1 MDSNTPV
8 WPHAGRGA
16 AARNAART
24 AARTATGFTA
34 LALVTTAL
42 LALSACGGADGGN
55 EPTAPVTAPMTTPKL
70 PDAVATPALQTL
82 PEYLVHRA
90 RPSTTPGLPAPSAAE
105 LASIADVSRARAVA
119 QMGSALAPR
128 GNAMVVPPLSFAYA
142 NVLTSAARGATLA
155 QVLARYPAELGPW
168 AAAAQTQGVQRRLW
182 APRGT
187 GFLPAFLAAS
197 DVAGGT
203 AAPSLAG
210 WAAAEVADWS
220 DLSYG
225 PGLIALN
232 GGLPAAGTPGS
243 LTRLVVADALTDA
256 LDWPAASTFD
266 GTYATERGGTRLRL
280 PMLRINTG
288 VKRLLLPDFVIDAV
302 TVGQRTLLK
311 LEPREGLLYQAGGE
325 KLNAALAQA
334 MQALIGPGRSSLADA
349 SLVLPVLTMKLPGQS
364 ASDVGLPLAFD
375 EINADLRGFD
385 GGGSYLKAGN
395 AETQLTLAASGLSIS
410 AAHKME
416 FVFSAKN
423 VFVPTYGCSGS
434 VQVIFNY
441 GGSGVFQIGQTTPA
455 CPQPESD
462 LRSFFLAVLDAQK
475 RVISLSGLAE
485 LNGDVCL

>member
-1 MDSNTPV
+1 MNSSTP
-8 WPHAGRGA
+8 AGRRAGA
-16 AARNAART
+16 DLLASFA
-24 AARTATGFTA
+24 A
-34 LALVTTAL
+34 LAVATTAL
-42 LALSACGGADGGN
+42 LTLAGCGGADGVA
-55 EPTAPVTAPMTTPKL
+55 EPAATTTPPKL
-70 PDAVATPALQTL
+70 PEAVATPALQSL
-82 PEYLVHRA
+82 PDYLAQRS
-90 RPSTTPGLPAPSAAE
+90 RPSTTPGLPAPSSAE

-119 QMGSALAPR
+119 QLASALAPR

-220 DLSYG
+220 DPSYWQS
-225 PGLIALN
+225 LTALN

-311 LEPREGLLYQAGGE
+311 LEPREGLLYLAGGE

-349 SLVLPVLTMKLPGQS
+349 SLVLPVLTVKLPGQS

-385 GGGSYLKAGN
+385 GGGSYLKVGN
-395 AETQLTLAASGLSIS
+395 AETQLTLGASGLSVS
-410 AAHKME
+410 AAHKVE
-416 FVFSAKN
+416 FVFSTKN
-423 VFVPTYGCSGS
+423 VFVPDYGYGVVVTSTNSGS
-434 VQVIFNY
+434 SVVQIRQ
-441 GGSGVFQIGQTTPA
+441 STPA

-475 RVISLSGLAE
+475 RVISLSALAE